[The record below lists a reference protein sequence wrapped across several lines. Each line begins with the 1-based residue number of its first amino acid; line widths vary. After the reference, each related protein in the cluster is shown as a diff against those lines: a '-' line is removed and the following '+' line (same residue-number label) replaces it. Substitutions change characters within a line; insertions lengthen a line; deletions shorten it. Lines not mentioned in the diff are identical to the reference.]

1 MVAQVI
7 VDIGDQHVE
16 DDAPIKSLGVRLSP
30 GAMFRENIDDRG
42 VAAAL
47 AVSRAH
53 HRHGRQE
60 RNADCA
66 LAIEAP

>member
-7 VDIGDQHVE
+7 VDIRNQHVE
-16 DDAPIKSLGVRLSP
+16 YNAPIKSMGVRRSP
-30 GAMFRENIDDRG
+30 GAMFHENIDHLG

-60 RNADCA
+60 WNADNA